1 MVKTIAALEQDGF
14 DVRVLVLNFDVPS
27 KDFDLKA
34 AVEAAC
40 VEYCQTEEGRETY
53 EGNCNCFNWA
63 DFEAY
68 VPDEICE
75 KHGFK
80 KINAEI
86 SGEIVNWDEQ
96 LVDEGEV
103 FPDDDEAEA

>member
-1 MVKTIAALEQDGF
+1 MVKTIIAIEQDGF
-14 DVRVLVLNFDVPS
+14 DVRVLCLNFEVPN

-40 VEYCQTEEGRETY
+40 VEYCQTEEGRNTY
-53 EGNCNCFNWA
+53 EGNCNNFNWA
-63 DFEAY
+63 DFDVH

-86 SGEIVNWDEQ
+86 SDEIVNLDEQ
-96 LVDEGEV
+96 LVDEDEV
-103 FPDDDEAEA
+103 FPDEQEDE